1 MQVSKKYTW
10 LALMLLFLPTAF
22 TQAQFTIQNGAEL
35 SATGNA
41 LITLQDID
49 LINNG
54 SINQNAGNGRF
65 LFTGSGNNTLSG
77 NGSFAF
83 DRLEIAKS
91 SPAKLSL
98 LQTINIA
105 GGIDFTSGLIDLNG
119 QHILLQPSAT
129 LNGESD
135 NSRITDD
142 LGGYVEAATTLNA
155 PAAANPGNLGAV
167 ITSLQNLGSTIIR
180 RGHLSQPNV
189 GTTGRSILRYYDII
203 PANNTTLNATLRI
216 NYLDAELNGLDESA
230 LVLWK
235 STDSV
240 NYTNEGFSTRDVTSD
255 YVEQTGI
262 ADFSRWTLSSISN
275 PLPLIFSSFTAKC
288 MEGYTLI
295 EWSTAQ
301 EQNTSR
307 FDVQKSID
315 GAQWQT
321 ISSLAAAGNSS
332 IEKDYSYKDLGS
344 TAGRSF
350 YRIAEFDVDG
360 SEKFT
365 SVVSLSCETD
375 GNGINIYPN
384 PVRSL
389 LWISLNSTSATIV
402 KTEMYDGKGALVH
415 QQINEIGAG
424 DNQFSINMSSLT
436 PGVYVL
442 KLQWKEG
449 NKLKIV
455 SVLKEN

>member
-1 MQVSKKYTW
+1 MHSLKKYAW
-10 LALMLLFLPTAF
+10 LAIALLIFPTPF

-65 LFTGSGNNTLSG
+65 LFTGSENNTLSG

-135 NSRITDD
+135 NSHITDD

-155 PAAANPGNLGAV
+155 PAAANPGNLGVV

-180 RGHLSQPNV
+180 RGHLSQPNAGV
-189 GTTGRSILRYYDII
+189 TGKSILRYYDII
-203 PANNTTLNATLRI
+203 PANNAALNATLRI
-216 NYLDAELNGLDESA
+216 KYLDAELNGLDESA

-240 NYTNEGFSTRDVTSD
+240 NFTNEGFSTRDVTAD

-275 PLPLIFSSFTAKC
+275 PLPLLFTSFTGKC
-288 MEGYTLI
+288 MDGYALIAWTTAEEENTL
-295 EWSTAQ
+295 
-301 EQNTSR
+301 R
-307 FDVQKSID
+307 FDVQKSTD

-321 ISSLAAAGNSS
+321 IASLAAAGNSS
-332 IEKDYSYKDLGS
+332 TEKDYSYKDFS
-344 TAGRSF
+344 ASAGQSY
-350 YRIAEFDVDG
+350 YRIAEFDING

-365 SVVSLSCETD
+365 GVVSLNCQIADNEV
-375 GNGINIYPN
+375 NVYPN

-389 LWISLNSTSATIV
+389 LWLSLSSPSATAV
-402 KTEMYDGKGALVH
+402 KIEMFDGKGALVLR
-415 QQINEIGAG
+415 QMNGLNAG
-424 DNQFSINMSSLT
+424 DNQFSINMTALI

-442 KLQWKEG
+442 KLQSKDG
-449 NKLKIV
+449 SKV
-455 SVLKEN
+455 RTFRVLKEN